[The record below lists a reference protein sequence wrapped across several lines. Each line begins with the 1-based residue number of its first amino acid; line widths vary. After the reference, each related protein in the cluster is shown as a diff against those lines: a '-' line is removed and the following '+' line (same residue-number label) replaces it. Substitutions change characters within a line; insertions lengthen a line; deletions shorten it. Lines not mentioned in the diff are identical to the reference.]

1 MLLGPARSKWEQK
14 LKDIVAELEDGHPR
28 FRHMKWKEVFEKQQD
43 TSPLQTLKDIVTH
56 TLPQFSLPIGEESVE
71 WKVFLSDEAV
81 WDRYTTLSQISN
93 LQGSDKFEEVR
104 KRVFDSLKE
113 ADVERNA
120 AGEIAVHGRT
130 YMAWT
135 SRV

>member
-1 MLLGPARSKWEQK
+1 
-14 LKDIVAELEDGHPR
+14 
-28 FRHMKWKEVFEKQQD
+28 MKWKEVFEKQQD
-43 TSPLQTLKDIVTH
+43 TNPLQTLKDIVTH
-56 TLPQFSLPIGEESVE
+56 NLPRFSLPIGEETVE
-71 WKVFLSDEAV
+71 WVVYLSDEAV

-104 KRVFDSLKE
+104 KEVFDSLRE
-113 ADVERNA
+113 DGVERNA
-120 AGEIAVHGRT
+120 AGEVAVHGRT